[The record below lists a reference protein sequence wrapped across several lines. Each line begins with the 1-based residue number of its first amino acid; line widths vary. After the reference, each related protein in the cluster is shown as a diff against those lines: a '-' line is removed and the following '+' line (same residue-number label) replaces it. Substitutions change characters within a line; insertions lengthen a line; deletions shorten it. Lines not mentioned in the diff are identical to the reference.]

1 MTFLFS
7 HVCFGFS
14 SLLSRFP
21 FITWSTRESCK
32 ARRKPKVRC
41 STVDFQFSF
50 APRYVIVLR
59 SRLLAQVW
67 FLCTFN
73 IILSRYFFSL
83 RQLSCIKSFN
93 SNRWVLWAIVS
104 HFQQFFK
111 LRRNHRQIYVNWRE
125 DSLKIKCI
133 KLCSQNGISK
143 RSHQSEIA
151 RWSLRWRQ
159 MRPSEAKK
167 VSTRI
172 IWSETKKLK
181 LKVSSASQPHVLI
194 GSQSPPDTKQ
204 SIPPICGLQKMLL
217 VPFRFDSEV
226 LVLVSCKQFFSSLLS
241 AVLSMKSTGIEI

>member
-1 MTFLFS
+1 MFVLVFLRFS
-7 HVCFGFS
+7 AVFLSSPGAHV
-14 SLLSRFP
+14 RAAKQ
-21 FITWSTRESCK
+21 EEN
-32 ARRKPKVRC
+32 RKFAALP
-41 STVDFQFSF
+41 VDFQFSF

-93 SNRWVLWAIVS
+93 SNRWVLCAIVS
-104 HFQQFFK
+104 HFQQFFS
-111 LRRNHRQIYVNWRE
+111 RRNHRQIDVNWRE

-133 KLCSQNGISK
+133 KLCSRNGISK

-194 GSQSPPDTKQ
+194 RIGSQSPPDTKQ
-204 SIPPICGLQKMLL
+204 SIPPFCGLQKMLL